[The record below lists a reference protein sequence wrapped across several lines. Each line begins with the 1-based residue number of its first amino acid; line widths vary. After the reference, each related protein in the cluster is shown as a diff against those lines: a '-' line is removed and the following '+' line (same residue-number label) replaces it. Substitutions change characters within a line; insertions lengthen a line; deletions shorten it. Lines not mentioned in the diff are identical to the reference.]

1 MNWHFWGKQAVVG
14 LLLVGALAAQQKPE
28 RLPPLSPSAP
38 PGVPVPVG
46 TGGCSATAPTCAEVT
61 PQLVRAVEGSPWL
74 ERNLEILTD
83 DIGGRVTGSPQLER
97 ATEWAVRAFE
107 QAGVDRVWTEPFTV
121 PSGWSA
127 GAARVTLLEQTG
139 LPVRLVATG
148 WSPPTPPEG
157 ITAELLDAGRGTAE
171 DFQRLGERVRGS
183 VVLIHSKL
191 LESWEDLFAE
201 YLEGPAIVARA
212 HQAGAQAILWM
223 SSRPYLLLYRHTLQ
237 LDGRPAP
244 LPQAIVAREDA
255 LRLVRLLQQ
264 GRRLHVRL
272 EMANRLGPA
281 FTARNVVAEIRG
293 REKPDEF
300 VLLGAHLDSW
310 DLGTGALDNGCNVA
324 LVLEVA
330 RAMHAVGV
338 RPRRSVRFVLF
349 TGEEQ
354 GMLGSWAYARQH
366 RQELDRLA
374 AVVVFDAG
382 SGAVTGYELSGRDD
396 LLPALQATLQPAAFY
411 GPLRHSLDVEIGTDN
426 FDFFLEGVPTL
437 VAAQQPA
444 NYLINY
450 HAFSDTFEKVDLK
463 QLRKNTALAAVT
475 VYALADREQALGRR
489 LSRREVE
496 ALLERTGAAAQMRQ
510 MGLWAAWERGERG
523 R

>member
-1 MNWHFWGKQAVVG
+1 MDFRFCGRQAVVG

-28 RLPPLSPSAP
+28 RLPPLNPSAP
-38 PGVPVPVG
+38 PGIPVPVG
-46 TGGCSATAPTCAEVT
+46 SGGCSATAPSCAEVA

-74 ERNLEILTD
+74 ERNLETLTD

-97 ATEWAVRAFE
+97 ATQWAVRAFE
-107 QAGVDRVWTEPFTV
+107 QAGVDRVWTESFTI
-121 PSGWSA
+121 PSGWSE
-127 GAARVTLLEQTG
+127 GATHLAVLERPG
-139 LPVRLVATG
+139 LPVRLVSTG
-148 WSPPTPPEG
+148 WSPPTPLGG
-157 ITAELLDAGRGTAE
+157 ITAELLDAGRGTPQ

-183 VVLIHSKL
+183 IVLIHSKL

-212 HQAGAQAILWM
+212 QQAGARAILWM

-264 GRRLHVRL
+264 GRPLHVRL
-272 EMANRLGPA
+272 EMPNRLGPA
-281 FTARNVVAEIRG
+281 LTVQNVVAEIRG
-293 REKPDEF
+293 REKPDEY

-330 RAMHAVGV
+330 RAMHAAGI

-349 TGEEQ
+349 AGEEQ
-354 GMLGSWAYARQH
+354 GMLGSWAYARRH
-366 RQELDRLA
+366 RQELDRIA

-396 LLPALQATLQPAAFY
+396 LLPALQKTLEPAAFY
-411 GPLRHSLDVEIGTDN
+411 GPLHNTLDTEIGTDN

-450 HAFSDTFEKVDLK
+450 HAYSDTFDKVDLK

-489 LSRREVE
+489 LSRPEVE
-496 ALLERTGAAAQMRQ
+496 ALLERTEAAAQMRQ
-510 MGLWAAWERGERG
+510 MGLWGPWERGERG